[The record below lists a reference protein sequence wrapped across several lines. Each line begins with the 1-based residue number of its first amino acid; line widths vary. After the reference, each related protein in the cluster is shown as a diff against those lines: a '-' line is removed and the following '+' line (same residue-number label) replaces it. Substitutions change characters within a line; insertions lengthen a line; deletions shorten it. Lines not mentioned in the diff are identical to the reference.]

1 MSPHTIWRKFT
12 PMLTRDKKY
21 VGDDFKYFLGI
32 PNSLT

>member
-1 MSPHTIWRKFT
+1 
-12 PMLTRDKKY
+12 MLTRDKKY